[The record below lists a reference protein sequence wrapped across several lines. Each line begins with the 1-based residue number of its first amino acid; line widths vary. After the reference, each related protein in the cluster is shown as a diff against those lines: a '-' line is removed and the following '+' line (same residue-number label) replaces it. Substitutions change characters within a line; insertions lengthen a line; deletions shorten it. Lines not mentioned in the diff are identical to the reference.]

1 MTNDVVDLTNLI
13 SIYIHVVII
22 NIYGIAVKGVV
33 KCKHRQDNISLYNR
47 SYINQVHFKQQ

>member
-13 SIYIHVVII
+13 SICIHVVII